1 MQTTQ
6 YANSSVQSNHA
17 KALIKKIESRTAMVC
32 IVGLGYVGLPIS
44 MRFAEEGFRVL
55 GLDNDATKIDKLL
68 SGDTYIKHISS
79 EKIKAIRGHH
89 FIPTTDFS
97 AAKEADVIILCL
109 PTPLNE
115 YREPDLTY
123 ITSTLDSLKPHLRA
137 GQTISLESTT
147 YPGTT
152 EEVVLPVVQSRGFTV
167 GEDFFV
173 VYSPEREDPANAS
186 FSTITIPKITSGLT
200 ADCGIIAENLYS
212 TIVKQVVPVSC
223 VKVAETAKLL
233 ENIHRAVNIG
243 LVNEMKILT
252 DRMGIDIF
260 EVIDAAKTKPF
271 GFTAYYPGP
280 GLGGHC
286 IPVDPFYLTWKA
298 REYGLHTRFIE
309 LAGEVN
315 GGMPEWVC
323 NKILTTMNNHAK
335 TVKNS
340 RMLILGVAYKPDVDD
355 MRESPSLEV
364 IKRLNDMGAE
374 VDYHDP
380 FVEKMPMMRHFDMP
394 MMASVPLTSEAVKSY
409 DCIVLCTHHTK
420 LDYEMLAKHAKLLID
435 TRGVYR
441 GISQANIV
449 AA

>member
-1 MQTTQ
+1 MQTTTTRP
-6 YANSSVQSNHA
+6 ALQSDHA
-17 KALIKKIESRTAMVC
+17 KALIEKFENRTAMIC

-55 GLDNDATKIDKLL
+55 GLDNDESKVTKLL
-68 SGDTYIKHISS
+68 SGQSYIKHISA
-79 EKIKAIRGHH
+79 EKIAKIRGHH
-89 FIPTTDFS
+89 FIPSTDFA
-97 AAKEADVIILCL
+97 AAKEADAIILCL

-115 YREPDLTY
+115 YREPDLSY
-123 ITSTLDSLKPHLRA
+123 ITATLESLKPHLRA
-137 GQTISLESTT
+137 GQVISLESTT

-152 EEVVLPVVQSRGFTV
+152 DEVVLPVVTSRGFTV

-173 VYSPEREDPANAS
+173 VYSPEREDPANAL
-186 FSTITIPKITSGLT
+186 FETINIPKITSGIT
-200 ADCGIIAENLYS
+200 SDCAIVAENLYS
-212 TIVKQVVPVSC
+212 TIVEKVVPVTST
-223 VKVAETAKLL
+223 KVAETAKLL

-323 NKILTTMNNHAK
+323 NKVLTTMNDRCK

-340 RMLILGVAYKPDVDD
+340 RMLVVGVAYKPDVDD
-355 MRESPSLEV
+355 MRESPSLE
-364 IKRLNDMGAE
+364 IIHRLKTMGGL

-380 FVEKMPMMRHFDMP
+380 FVESMPPMRHFDLAMS
-394 MMASVPLTSEAVKSY
+394 SVPLTAETIESY
-409 DCIVLCTHHTK
+409 DCVLIVTHHTK
-420 LDYEMLAKHAKLLID
+420 LDYQLIAKHASLIVD

-441 GISQANIV
+441 GLVRENIV